1 VGGIVGNRAIESAA
15 IQWIIKLEGAAG
27 RAALDTRG
35 GGGVADITSPP
46 RTIEVKAF
54 GGVARG
60 QDLWLETTQVNAAL
74 ADTDFWVY
82 VVENIAQGDP
92 AEFRLAMIGG
102 QRLAALL
109 RRRRERHYF
118 EVPWPVADYDTDP
131 PRAMNPL
138 DQRLRGL
145 LSEIASVPTR
155 RKHRMTWPTGSDESR
170 PRTRATQDSGFGPL
184 AFLAHGNGA
193 RIGDR

>member
-27 RAALDTRG
+27 RSALDTRG

-46 RTIEVKAF
+46 RTIEVKAL
-54 GGVARG
+54 GGVACG

-92 AEFRLAMIGG
+92 AEFRLAMIDG
-102 QRLAALL
+102 QRRGIAPASARTALL
-109 RRRRERHYF
+109 RG
-118 EVPWPVADYDTDP
+118 A
-131 PRAMNPL
+131 L
-138 DQRLRGL
+138 
-145 LSEIASVPTR
+145 AS
-155 RKHRMTWPTGSDESR
+155 G
-170 PRTRATQDSGFGPL
+170 
-184 AFLAHGNGA
+184 
-193 RIGDR
+193 

>member
-92 AEFRLAMIGG
+92 GEFRLAMIGG

-118 EVPWPVADYDTDP
+118 EVPWPVADYDSDP
-131 PRAMNPL
+131 PRAMN
-138 DQRLRGL
+138 
-145 LSEIASVPTR
+145 
-155 RKHRMTWPTGSDESR
+155 H
-170 PRTRATQDSGFGPL
+170 
-184 AFLAHGNGA
+184 
-193 RIGDR
+193 

>member
-1 VGGIVGNRAIESAA
+1 MGGIVGNRAIESAA

-82 VVENIAQGDP
+82 VVENIAQGDSGRISVGDDRRPTARGIAP
-92 AEFRLAMIGG
+92 ASART
-102 QRLAALL
+102 ALL
-109 RRRRERHYF
+109 RG
-118 EVPWPVADYDTDP
+118 
-131 PRAMNPL
+131 AM
-138 DQRLRGL
+138 
-145 LSEIASVPTR
+145 AS
-155 RKHRMTWPTGSDESR
+155 G
-170 PRTRATQDSGFGPL
+170 
-184 AFLAHGNGA
+184 
-193 RIGDR
+193 

>member
-1 VGGIVGNRAIESAA
+1 VGAIVGNRAIESAA
-15 IQWIIKLEGAAG
+15 IQWIIKLEAADG
-27 RAALDTRG
+27 RAAFDTRG

-82 VVENIAQGDP
+82 VVENLAQGDL

-109 RRRRERHYF
+109 RHRRERHYF
-118 EVPWPVADYDTDP
+118 EVPWPVADYDSDP
-131 PRAMNPL
+131 PRAMNP
-138 DQRLRGL
+138 
-145 LSEIASVPTR
+145 
-155 RKHRMTWPTGSDESR
+155 
-170 PRTRATQDSGFGPL
+170 
-184 AFLAHGNGA
+184 
-193 RIGDR
+193 

>member
-1 VGGIVGNRAIESAA
+1 MGGIVGNRAIESAA

-46 RTIEVKAF
+46 RTIEV
-54 GGVARG
+54 
-60 QDLWLETTQVNAAL
+60 
-74 ADTDFWVY
+74 
-82 VVENIAQGDP
+82 VENTARGDP

-131 PRAMNPL
+131 PRAMNP
-138 DQRLRGL
+138 
-145 LSEIASVPTR
+145 
-155 RKHRMTWPTGSDESR
+155 
-170 PRTRATQDSGFGPL
+170 
-184 AFLAHGNGA
+184 
-193 RIGDR
+193 